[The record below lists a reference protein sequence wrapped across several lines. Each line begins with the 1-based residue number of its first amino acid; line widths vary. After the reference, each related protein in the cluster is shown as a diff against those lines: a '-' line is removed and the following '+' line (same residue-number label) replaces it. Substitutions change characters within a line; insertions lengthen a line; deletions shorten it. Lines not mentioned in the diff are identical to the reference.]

1 MGKPSRVILEKMG
14 GVTEVLPDDCI
25 QLPSEKNES
34 KEPTFV
40 NSKNEHE
47 TDCEIVRGSAR
58 RRMRH
63 LGRRT

>member
-1 MGKPSRVILEKMG
+1 VILEKMG

-40 NSKNEHE
+40 NSENEHE
-47 TDCEIVRGSAR
+47 TDCKIVRRSAR
-58 RRMRH
+58 RQHETFVGENMR
-63 LGRRT
+63 TT